1 MVKGIRE
8 RRKKTNARR
17 EKARI
22 YILHICIAN
31 DPSRKSFFRSKWKQK
46 MDECILIFVIDFLRK
61 VDSRIHVQKF

>member
-1 MVKGIRE
+1 MRG
-8 RRKKTNARR
+8 RK
-17 EKARI
+17 KARI